1 MWMSA
6 KELAQRMGKSV
17 RYIQMLAAEGKIRWT
32 MKDGKSK
39 LYDSDS
45 VPPEICG
52 SMQKAKSEKALTP
65 LKDNGPSTLASFQ
78 AIGGKLSAKDKQ
90 KFSVLQRLRN
100 LPPGMPKG
108 EQYSS
113 VAFFFGISEA
123 TVRRYEKDFETNGIL
138 GAVQKASVSR
148 VFDQEAIAWMKGY
161 MLKSLRDT
169 GFCSKQNAWEHLQV
183 KAEEMGWNIGS
194 RSTAF
199 TILGTID
206 KQLLDFAEGGN
217 RALDNYFYIRRDC
230 TRLRPFQIII
240 GDQHIFDYW
249 VADYEK
255 GVILRPEC
263 YCWIDMCTKTV
274 YGVALETHAYTAET
288 VKESLRNGIFRH
300 GLFENTYNDN
310 GKPECSKATEQ
321 VIDDL
326 MHVGAGM
333 NDICELDRTKSGRY
347 ALELEDGSVMDA
359 GPTRQSYRRI
369 FAQVKN
375 AKAKDIERFFR
386 TIEEMLKKMNLPGHA
401 ATPGAAAAVD
411 EVERARLERDKDH
424 HLLLDIYEFA
434 QTLSECFERYENTEH
449 ATLGMSPIS
458 YLQKRKDMGWKENRR
473 LSDLDVDCIMMSRTR
488 RKVRNGF
495 IQLGSRY
502 YNGPLLSSTGS
513 AMDDTGVWRND
524 GQTLDVRFS
533 PWDPSYIIVR
543 VPDSTQPWRPLL
555 LDDGANIMLD
565 DITLQ
570 EKMAQKRAQ
579 MKAVRQAF
587 KVAVEMIGDVIYRPE
602 RKTEDIEE
610 QWEQKPQMK
619 QLPEPKVRPIRPDY
633 FAHGWERYA
642 WYMEMVLTGNMEY
655 LTEEDKAFARQYK
668 AGEEYRDN
676 LQRWEVIE
684 AEIKA
689 RGIRLA

>member
-1 MWMSA
+1 MWMTA
-6 KELAQRMGKSV
+6 KDLAERMGKSV
-17 RYIQMLAAEGKIRWT
+17 RYVQMLASEGRIRWM

-45 VPPEICG
+45 VPPELASG
-52 SMQKAKSEKALTP
+52 KATVQKALTP
-65 LKDNGPSTLASFQ
+65 LQDRGTSALASFQ
-78 AIGGKLSAKDKQ
+78 ALGGRLTEKDRQ
-90 KFSVLQRLRN
+90 KFSVIQKLRS
-100 LPPGMPKG
+100 LPPSMPKG

-123 TVRRYEKDFETNGIL
+123 TVRRYEKEFGRTGLI
-138 GAVQKASVSR
+138 VSR
-148 VFDQEAIAWMKGY
+148 PRSASSRSFDQEAIDWMKGY
-161 MLKSLRDT
+161 MLKSRRET
-169 GFCSKQNAWEHLQV
+169 GFCTKQSAWEALER
-183 KAEEMGWNIGS
+183 KAPAMGWNIGS

-199 TILGTID
+199 VILGTID
-206 KQLLDFAEGGN
+206 SQLLDFAEGGS

-230 TRLRPFQIII
+230 TKLRPFQIVI

-249 VADYEK
+249 VADYEAGK
-255 GVILRPEC
+255 IFRPEC
-263 YCWIDMCTKTV
+263 YCWIDMCTKMV
-274 YGVALETHAYTAET
+274 YGVALEVHAYTAET
-288 VKESLRNGIFRH
+288 VKESLRNGILRH

-310 GKPECSKATEQ
+310 GKPECSRATEQ

-333 NDICELDRTKSGRY
+333 NDLCELDRTKAGRY

-359 GPTRQSYRRI
+359 GPTPESYRRI

-401 ATPGAAAAVD
+401 ATPGAPAAVD
-411 EVERARLERDKDH
+411 EVERARLERDKDNH
-424 HLLLDIYEFA
+424 FLLDIHEFA
-434 QTLSECFERYENTEH
+434 QALSECFETYENTVH
-449 ATLGMSPIS
+449 ATLGMTPRQ
-458 YLQKRKDMGWKENRR
+458 YLQKRRDMGWHENRR
-473 LSDLDVDCIMMSRTR
+473 LTDLDVDIIMMSRTS

-495 IQLGSRY
+495 VQIGKRY
-502 YNGPLLSSTGS
+502 YRGPLLTSTGS
-513 AMDDTGVWRND
+513 GIDDTGVWKYEDRM
-524 GQTLDVRFS
+524 LDVRFCL
-533 PWDPSYIIVR
+533 WDPSYIVVR
-543 VPDSTQPWRPLL
+543 LQDSSEPWRPLF
-555 LDDGANIMLD
+555 LDDVANIMLD
-565 DITLQ
+565 DLALK
-570 EKMAQKRAQ
+570 EKMAEKRAQ
-579 MKAVRQAF
+579 MRSVRQAF
-587 KVAVEMIGDVIYRPE
+587 KVATEMIGDVIYRPE
-602 RKTEDIEE
+602 KQEDIEQQNE
-610 QWEQKPQMK
+610 QQPPMK
-619 QLPEPKVRPIRPDY
+619 ALPEPQDRPFRPEY
-633 FAHGWERYA
+633 FAHGFERYA